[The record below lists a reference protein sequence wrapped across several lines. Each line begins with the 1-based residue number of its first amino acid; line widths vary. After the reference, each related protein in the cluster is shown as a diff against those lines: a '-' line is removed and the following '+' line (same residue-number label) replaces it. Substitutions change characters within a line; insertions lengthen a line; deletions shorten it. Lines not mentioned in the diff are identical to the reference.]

1 MFFGDPLLVMH
12 VKRVAVRSEASS
24 TLLVHKSKYGL

>member
-1 MFFGDPLLVMH
+1 MFYGDPLLVMH

-24 TLLVHKSKYGL
+24 TLLVRKSKYGS